1 MGGPRSVQRL
11 PPSQRHL
18 VPRRAGQ
25 DDPPADAQAPLRR
38 LQAGE
43 SAMSYRD
50 AIADILPRS
59 AWIAPDGERA
69 TVRCAAARHVTFLRL
84 SHIVP
89 GPFAQPVETLHE
101 REFRARFSPIY
112 DRQAIR
118 SQFSMSLA
126 NLGEFRVFWLPHLR
140 RIVCRSISCTRH
152 FRIPEGSLE
161 VGTFSGPCKM
171 ADFFEA
177 LDFVVL
183 RALEATAEGKA
194 A

>member
-1 MGGPRSVQRL
+1 
-11 PPSQRHL
+11 
-18 VPRRAGQ
+18 
-25 DDPPADAQAPLRR
+25 
-38 LQAGE
+38 
-43 SAMSYRD
+43 MSYRD
-50 AIADILPRS
+50 AIRDIPPGS
-59 AWIAPDGERA
+59 TWIAPDGRLA
-69 TVRCAAARHVTFLRL
+69 TVRTAAGRHV
-84 SHIVP
+84 S
-89 GPFAQPVETLHE
+89 FASPLGALTLHE
-101 REFRARFSPIY
+101 IQFRASFQPVY

-161 VGTFSGPCKM
+161 VGTFSDPCKM